1 MATHNQNDITFFA
14 KTNFRNQE
22 RIFGIKTDDRRRHMY
37 VIGKTGMG
45 KTNLLENL
53 AIQDIQKGHGI
64 AFIDPHGDTAEKL
77 IKAIPSNRIND
88 VIYLNPSDQDFP
100 IAFNVMEKVDP
111 EYRHLVASGLVGVFK
126 KIWADSWGPRLEY
139 ILRNAILALLEYP
152 GSTLLGVTRILVDK
166 SYRAKVVEKITDPV
180 VRSFWVDE
188 FSQWND
194 RVLQE
199 VISPIQ
205 NKVGQFLSSSLIRN
219 IVGQTVSSFN
229 VREVMDQRKILI
241 INLSKGRIGEDNGA
255 LLGAMMITKIQLAA
269 MGRVDIPEEDR
280 RDFYLYVDEF
290 QNFATESFA
299 NILSEARKYHLN
311 LILANQYVTQIEE
324 TVRDAIFGN
333 AGSLISFRVGAMDA
347 EFLEKEFEPVFMMND
362 IINLPKYQIYLKLM
376 IDGIA
381 GDAFSATTLP
391 PIKLEDAGNEAK
403 IIQSSR
409 ERYSSSR
416 EMVEDKIRRWSGM
429 LTPEERQAIAESQSI
444 FEGKVKKNLQRG
456 DQPIKQETNKKSNTS
471 SFRPAL
477 APKRDTA
484 ISLEP
489 LEVLKSR
496 PAFSH
501 NEEKENIHQDTDESV
516 KNTSLMKEISKEKV
530 LYEAKCASCDE
541 DIQVP
546 FKPDGQ
552 RPTFCKACLR
562 DYQRSVAK
570 VRNEIEVK
578 KREETVINPQT
589 SPIQKKES
597 YHKSYV
603 SSEVPLSLHQMNYIG
618 AKKFQSLN
626 HKPVV
631 NLKEVRAMIQNVKK
645 DDVNTRES

>member
-1 MATHNQNDITFFA
+1 MATHNQNEITFFA

-22 RIFGIKTDDRRRHMY
+22 RVFGIKTDDRRRHMY

-77 IKAIPSNRIND
+77 IKAIPSSRIND

-166 SYRAKVVEKITDPV
+166 SYRARVVEKITDPV

-229 VREVMDQRKILI
+229 IREVMDQRKILI

-269 MGRVDIPEEDR
+269 MGRVDIPEEER
-280 RDFYLYVDEF
+280 KDFYLYVDEF

-311 LILANQYVTQIEE
+311 LVLANQYVTQIEE

-333 AGSLISFRVGAMDA
+333 AGSIVSFRVGAMDA

-391 PIKLEDAGNEAK
+391 PIKLEDAGNEVK

-416 EMVEDKIRRWSGM
+416 EEVEEKIRRWSGM
-429 LTPEERQAIAESQSI
+429 LTSEERQAIAESQSPAPDP
-444 FEGKVKKNLQRG
+444 VKKPL
-456 DQPIKQETNKKSNTS
+456 PIASHPMRRADDKKPVASPS

-477 APKRDTA
+477 APKRDPA
-484 ISLEP
+484 VSLESLEP
-489 LEVLKSR
+489 LKSR
-496 PAFSH
+496 PAFSGKK
-501 NEEKENIHQDTDESV
+501 EEKQN
-516 KNTSLMKEISKEKV
+516 EISEPSKKELPETVQVPQEKK
-530 LYEAKCASCDE
+530 LYEAQCVSCGM

-546 FKPDGQ
+546 FQPDGK
-552 RPTFCKACLR
+552 RPTFCKDCLR

-570 VRNEIEVK
+570 VRNEVETK
-578 KREETVINPQT
+578 KKEESVVAPQA
-589 SPIQKKES
+589 IQMQKKES

-603 SSEVPLSLHQMNYIG
+603 SSETPLSLHQMQHIG
-618 AKKFQSLN
+618 AKKFQSLG
-626 HKPVV
+626 HRPSVD
-631 NLKEVRAMIQNVKK
+631 LKEVRAMIQDARKS
-645 DDVNTRES
+645 DERAS